1 MGIIKMTSHK
11 NGLSIHGM
19 KLKKSGANDESIL
32 FNIVPSK
39 DDWSQIKQDELYNF
53 PGGEY
58 PDGTMLDFILV
69 PREDSVIQYKILY
82 F

>member
-1 MGIIKMTSHK
+1 MSIIKIASHK
-11 NGLSIHGM
+11 NALSIHGV

-32 FNIVPSK
+32 FNIVPAK
-39 DDWSQIKQDELYNF
+39 DDWSQIKQDELYEY

-58 PDGTMLDFILV
+58 PEGTMMDFIRV
-69 PREDSVIQYKILY
+69 PREDSVIQYKILE